1 MGNARP
7 GIAGTASR
15 MRPGGKFQKRYGAW
29 LADIWRDGRDVH
41 VSHYQRPVQMMIDT
55 YFLLGLGLVV
65 LMGAMLFKS

>member
-1 MGNARP
+1 MGAARSY
-7 GIAGTASR
+7 IAGTASR
-15 MRPGGKFQKRYGAW
+15 MRPGGKLQKRHGAW

-65 LMGAMLFKS
+65 LMGVMLFR